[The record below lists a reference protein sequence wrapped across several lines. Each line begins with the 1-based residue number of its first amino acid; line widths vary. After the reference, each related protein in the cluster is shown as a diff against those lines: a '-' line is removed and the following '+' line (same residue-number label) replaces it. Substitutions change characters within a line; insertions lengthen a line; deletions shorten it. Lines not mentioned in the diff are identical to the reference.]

1 MLFNEKK
8 FFNCYSDVFGK
19 RCYFANNISSDR
31 LVHMGMSGFVV
42 ALAFTEVYSKLL
54 GGMK

>member
-1 MLFNEKK
+1 M
-8 FFNCYSDVFGK
+8 FGK